1 MVQLTMKTITVNFYK
16 SESGKEPVREWL
28 KSLSKEDKTIIGEDI
43 KTVEFGWPLG
53 MPLVRKLDK
62 NLWEVRSDITNK
74 EIARVLFTVY
84 GQVMVLLHGFIKK
97 SQKTPANDL
106 KIAKE
111 RRDRVLNG

>member
-1 MVQLTMKTITVNFYK
+1 M
-16 SESGKEPVREWL
+16 
-28 KSLSKEDKTIIGEDI
+28 
-43 KTVEFGWPLG
+43 FGWPLG
-53 MPLVRKLDK
+53 MPLVRKLDR
-62 NLWEVRSDITNK
+62 NLWEVKSDITNK

-97 SQKTPANDL
+97 SQKTPANNL